1 MMKPDSNFLCIL
13 IIFFV
18 QKSIWAYYSNNCDL
32 DILNYICFNLKLT
45 IGKFIIPQKNRYCEQ
60 KEMFK
65 NKKFR

>member
-13 IIFFV
+13 MIFFV

-32 DILNYICFNLKLT
+32 NILNYICFNFKLT
-45 IGKFIIPQKNRYCEQ
+45 ICIFIIQQKDRYCKQ
-60 KEMFK
+60 KEVFK